1 VHTPVRAEP
10 VEVLAVRTWGFDKLS
25 PNGDGGPDP
34 HGGLALIAP

>member
-1 VHTPVRAEP
+1 
-10 VEVLAVRTWGFDKLS
+10 VRTWGFDKLS